1 MSFGKCGHEKCHCT
15 VDGDDFCSDY
25 CEDRADTAEVQV
37 IGDEACRCGHPACA
51 GG

>member
-1 MSFGKCGHEKCHCT
+1 MSGKCGHEKCHCK

-25 CEDRADTAEVQV
+25 CEGRADTTEIDVV
-37 IGDEACRCGHPACA
+37 GEPTCRCGHAACA

>member
-1 MSFGKCGHEKCHCT
+1 MSGKCGHETCHCK

-25 CEDRADTAEVQV
+25 CEDRADTTEIDVV
-37 IGDEACRCGHPACA
+37 GEHTCRCGHAACA